1 MNTTSFFYLPFRWVE
16 DKKVS
21 DRIIKIWPS
30 IVKIVNYW
38 SSLPPSKQPK
48 CKSYN
53 VLNDAMKDLSVV
65 AKFNFFSFLAGRLLP
80 YLTRYQSQKPMIPFL
95 HDDIQQL
102 VKELLSLTIK
112 SEIIDNYKENYKA
125 LLKIDLRDVRNHI
138 KKKDMHVGFGTL
150 DELQSLLRKD
160 LISQADIN
168 KSRIEAREFL
178 VTLLEKMFRK
188 NRLSFNIVKYISF
201 NIVKYMSVF
210 DPKVLL
216 NQAPSVCKSL
226 FGKLVC
232 ALVGSKIIS
241 SSQGDKALSEFT
253 SFHESSMSEKRLAFE
268 KFNRHEQRLD
278 EFFMKQTGI
287 VSYTNLLPILK
298 LVLVLSH
305 GQANVERCF
314 SVNNNVLKCDMS
326 EKSIMSRKLIIDH
339 MKSHNLLPQSFPIT
353 KSLLHSV

>member
-53 VLNDAMKDLSVV
+53 VLKDAMKDLSVV

-80 YLTRYQSQKPMIPFL
+80 YLTCYQSQKSMILFL
-95 HDDIQQL
+95 HEDIQQL

-112 SEIIDNYKENYKA
+112 SQVIDSCKEDYKA
-125 LLKIDLRDVRNHI
+125 LLKIDVRDVSNHI
-138 KKKDMHVGFGTL
+138 KKKYMHVGFGTL
-150 DELQSLLRKD
+150 DELQSFLRKD
-160 LISQADIN
+160 LISHADIN
-168 KSRIEAREFL
+168 KFRIEAREFL

-188 NRLSFNIVKYISF
+188 NLLSSNT
-201 NIVKYMSVF
+201 VKYMPVF
-210 DPKVLL
+210 NPKVLL
-216 NQAPSVCKSL
+216 NRALSLCKSL

-253 SFHESSMSEKRLAFE
+253 LFLA
-268 KFNRHEQRLD
+268 R
-278 EFFMKQTGI
+278 I
-287 VSYTNLLPILK
+287 
-298 LVLVLSH
+298 
-305 GQANVERCF
+305 
-314 SVNNNVLKCDMS
+314 
-326 EKSIMSRKLIIDH
+326 
-339 MKSHNLLPQSFPIT
+339 
-353 KSLLHSV
+353 

>member
-1 MNTTSFFYLPFRWVE
+1 
-16 DKKVS
+16 
-21 DRIIKIWPS
+21 
-30 IVKIVNYW
+30 
-38 SSLPPSKQPK
+38 
-48 CKSYN
+48 
-53 VLNDAMKDLSVV
+53 
-65 AKFNFFSFLAGRLLP
+65 
-80 YLTRYQSQKPMIPFL
+80 MIPFL

-253 SFHESSMSEKRLAFE
+253 SFHESSMSEKRLVFE
-268 KFNRHEQRLD
+268 KFNRHDQRLG

-287 VSYTNLLPILK
+287 VSYTNVLPNLK

-305 GQANVERCF
+305 VQANVERCF
-314 SVNNNVLKCDMS
+314 NVNNNVLKCNMS
-326 EKSIMSRKLIIDH
+326 EKSIMSQKLIIDH

-353 KSLLHSV
+353 KSLLQSVRSSRQRYEQYLREREESKCQNEKTEQWKILDKEIGAISDNRKISEKLNEEFLRLTAEAEKQRFPENQRTILKG

>member
-1 MNTTSFFYLPFRWVE
+1 
-16 DKKVS
+16 
-21 DRIIKIWPS
+21 
-30 IVKIVNYW
+30 
-38 SSLPPSKQPK
+38 
-48 CKSYN
+48 
-53 VLNDAMKDLSVV
+53 MKDPSVV

-112 SEIIDNYKENYKA
+112 SEVTDNWKEDYKA
-125 LLKIDLRDVRNHI
+125 LLKMDLCDVRNHM
-138 KKKDMHVGFGTL
+138 KKKDKHVGFGIL
-150 DELQSLLRKD
+150 DELQSLFRKD
-160 LISQADIN
+160 LISHADIN
-168 KSRIEAREFL
+168 KFHIEAKEFL

-188 NRLSFNIVKYISF
+188 NPLSF

-216 NQAPSVCKSL
+216 NQAPRVCKSL

-314 SVNNNVLKCDMS
+314 SVNNNVLKCNMS
-326 EKSIMSRKLIIDH
+326 EKSIML
-339 MKSHNLLPQSFPIT
+339 
-353 KSLLHSV
+353 